1 MRSTASSSKIA
12 PKRSRV
18 VVGRLRTF
26 VDGQRGVEAVVVVV
40 HLPDPLLPAIAPVAR
55 LVVEPLAGGAAV
67 ARIAVSGR
75 PRGQA
80 DLVEEPLPDLVHGD
94 ELLEA
99 GAADVDPGGAA
110 EAERGVPRHH
120 RRVGIGGAEAG
131 RDVERR
137 RIRQVLLHAG
147 EVGADPQAGDQ
158 RAGVLAVGALQGH
171 AARREGRLPH
181 GRVEHAADLGIAGV
195 AAAGED
201 DAPAGA
207 DGHRLAPLVDVPVL
221 PVAPQQLPGLGVVP
235 RRVVGP
241 DADHPARER
250 LLADEVREAAVQH
263 ELDALLARRELQR
276 PG

>member
-1 MRSTASSSKIA
+1 M
-12 PKRSRV
+12 
-18 VVGRLRTF
+18 GRLRAF

-40 HLPDPLLPAIAPVAR
+40 HLRGPTPSGNCASRVACGRAPGR
-55 LVVEPLAGGAAV
+55 GSRRRPGYRFPGG
-67 ARIAVSGR
+67 

-110 EAERGVPRHH
+110 EGERGVPRHH

-147 EVGADPQAGDQ
+147 EVGAHPQAGDQ

-195 AAAGED
+195 AAAGQD
-201 DAPAGA
+201 DAA
-207 DGHRLAPLVDVPVL
+207 V
-221 PVAPQQLPGLGVVP
+221 GLGWSP
-235 RRVVGP
+235 SR
-241 DADHPARER
+241 A
-250 LLADEVREAAVQH
+250 
-263 ELDALLARRELQR
+263 ARRRSRSASSSACSSPVSGWCRGE
-276 PG
+276 